1 MKNINNKFA
10 FVLTPG
16 YISGLTQSDGSF
28 FCTIS
33 LSSKHLFGLQFRPK
47 FSITADLDSKHVLD
61 SIQSY
66 FGCGI
71 VSINESKHTAEF
83 VVSSIKDLQNIII
96 PHFQSCPVFCAKLHA
111 FQLFVL
117 IVDALFNKEKRTI
130 EGRRELLG
138 MALSMNQTTNRKEDR
153 IETLCQSLSISDSKD
168 LVLIPDTCVD
178 IQTPLSPAFIS
189 GIVDGDGSF
198 FVYFLDSGEIKVG
211 FTIVTD
217 KASMAMLQDIQAHF
231 KGIGSIRLGSK
242 NELVYT
248 VIGINQIVDVLI
260 PFMDSNPIISE
271 RALHFDKFR
280 KVSLL
285 MKENN
290 PLTLASKLEIVDL
303 CYDMNKEGKRRAM
316 SKSQYVELLKQKHT
330 K

>member
-1 MKNINNKFA
+1 MLY
-10 FVLTPG
+10 LT
-16 YISGLTQSDGSF
+16 
-28 FCTIS
+28 
-33 LSSKHLFGLQFRPK
+33 KK
-47 FSITADLDSKHVLD
+47 
-61 SIQSY
+61 
-66 FGCGI
+66 
-71 VSINESKHTAEF
+71 
-83 VVSSIKDLQNIII
+83 
-96 PHFQSCPVFCAKLHA
+96 
-111 FQLFVL
+111 
-117 IVDALFNKEKRTI
+117 KRTI
-130 EGRRELLG
+130 EGRRELLS

-153 IETLCQSLSISDSKD
+153 IEVLCQSLSISDSKD
-168 LVLIPDTCVD
+168 LVLIPNTCVD
-178 IQTPLSPAFIS
+178 IQAPLTPAFIS

-231 KGIGSIRLGSK
+231 KGIGSIRVGSK

-248 VIGINQIVDVLI
+248 VLGINQIVDVLI
-260 PFMDSNPIISE
+260 PFMDTNPIISE

-316 SKSQYVELLKQKHT
+316 SKSQYMELLKQKHN